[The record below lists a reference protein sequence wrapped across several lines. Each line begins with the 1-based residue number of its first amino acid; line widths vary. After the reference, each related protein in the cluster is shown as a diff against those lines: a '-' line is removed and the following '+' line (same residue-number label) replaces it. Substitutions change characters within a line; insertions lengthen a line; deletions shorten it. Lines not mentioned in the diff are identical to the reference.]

1 MDAMSN
7 AGSRGW
13 MLAGLMLV
21 GVSSSGWGG
30 ASVASALTAREAQVF
45 QQICAECHTQPGI
58 GVPVVGDETEWQA
71 RRAKGLDQLL
81 ANTVDGWLG
90 MPPLG
95 TCSFCSEE
103 ELRHLVIFLAGM
115 PSEPGP

>member
-1 MDAMSN
+1 MSN
-7 AGSRGW
+7 ARSWGW

-21 GVSSSGWGG
+21 GVSSSGWGE
-30 ASVASALTAREAQVF
+30 ASVASALTAREAQIF

-71 RRAKGLDQLL
+71 RRVKGLDKLL
-81 ANTVDGWLG
+81 ANSVDGSLG

-95 TCSFCSEE
+95 TCSFCTEE
-103 ELRHLVIFLAGM
+103 ELRNLVAFLAAI
-115 PSEPGP
+115 PLDREE